1 MSGEGGEISLASP
14 PPPRPVSNSR
24 LPGWEQPLLEPGVGP
39 PILGSPPGA
48 EGDGAGLGPGTSSGG
63 CVGLKP
69 PQRGVKPRG
78 ARPRK
83 VTHVR
88 SNAEEPRGRSGRILA
103 GRRLGTVVPRHVRG
117 RGVAS
122 VRSEPLLTSS
132 QVCWDRKLRLFESR
146 SRFSAHPGNGK
157 SEVLIQPHS
166 SLSPAKGEKRAEV
179 SSGRTKP
186 RFARESRYRLYFP
199 NVFGRAAPSAARC
212 QRETIGFTGEK
223 MDNDINMFS
232 SVTAPPLPCWEV
244 TAHGALK
251 SEALNEYLSE

>member
-1 MSGEGGEISLASP
+1 MRPP

-39 PILGSPPGA
+39 PILGSPSGA

-83 VTHVR
+83 VIHVR

-103 GRRLGTVVPRHVRG
+103 GRRLGTAVPRHVRG

-122 VRSEPLLTSS
+122 VRSEPFLTSS

-186 RFARESRYRLYFP
+186 RFARESLATVCTFP
-199 NVFGRAAPSAARC
+199 MCLAERPRQLPAVSEKPLGSLGKKWI
-212 QRETIGFTGEK
+212 TI
-223 MDNDINMFS
+223 
-232 SVTAPPLPCWEV
+232 
-244 TAHGALK
+244 
-251 SEALNEYLSE
+251 